1 MFDSMWPSY
10 VYLCIF
16 LLVQR
21 YFIWLI
27 IYAVTNFYFWMEYFP
42 FKVNRSMYIHILCT
56 SIIFILILK
65 WPTVIGTSWWSN
77 LHRCWPQQEAGQ
89 AACCRSHADPAWLQ
103 QTLSPACQT
112 CHQVGQQSGGQYYFS
127 GTLSLSMEITV
138 QSLEFMR
145 AHFLWIFRVVPN
157 PHHSLI
163 YPLFELWNTE
173 STWSSR
179 SIKLCP
185 LELEI
190 NG

>member
-1 MFDSMWPSY
+1 
-10 VYLCIF
+10 
-16 LLVQR
+16 
-21 YFIWLI
+21 
-27 IYAVTNFYFWMEYFP
+27 MEYFS
-42 FKVNRSMYIHILCT
+42 FKSNRSMYIHILCT

-89 AACCRSHADPAWLQ
+89 AACCRGHADPAWLQ

-112 CHQVGQQSGGQYYFS
+112 CHQVGQQPGGQYHFS
-127 GTLSLSMEITV
+127 GTLSLNGDYCTIIRIYEGSFFV
-138 QSLEFMR
+138 DF
-145 AHFLWIFRVVPN
+145 WIVPN

-185 LELEI
+185 IELEI
-190 NG
+190 NV

>member
-27 IYAVTNFYFWMEYFP
+27 IYAVTNFYFWMEYFS

-89 AACCRSHADPAWLQ
+89 AACCRGHADPAWLQ

-112 CHQVGQQSGGQYYFS
+112 CHQVGQQPGGQYYLS
-127 GTLSLSMEITV
+127 GTLSLNGDYCTIIRIYEGSFFV
-138 QSLEFMR
+138 DFSGGSQSSSLTNLPP
-145 AHFLWIFRVVPN
+145 LWIMKHRIN
-157 PHHSLI
+157 LI
-163 YPLFELWNTE
+163 
-173 STWSSR
+173 
-179 SIKLCP
+179 K
-185 LELEI
+185 
-190 NG
+190 